1 MSFGR
6 IAAPDDLRFRIA
18 DIIVAV
24 GHRAIAPSIGYAGDR
39 CRMADARL
47 VIGVIGPPE
56 GAELAKQ
63 IRSLIGEFRRAEPIN
78 RVRTR
83 LLADRHQPVADLVDR
98 LVPIDPGPLAID
110 ELQRIFEP
118 PLAGNELAHRRPL
131 GAVRT
136 AIDWAVPARLL
147 TDPHAVGDFGGN
159 GAADRAMRA

>member
-47 VIGVIGPPE
+47 VIGIVGSPE
-56 GAELAKQ
+56 RPELAKK
-63 IRSLIGEFRRAEPIN
+63 IRPLIGEFRRAEP
-78 RVRTR
+78 VDGLRTR

-98 LVPIDPGPLAID
+98 LVPIDPGPLAVD

-118 PLAGNELAHRRPL
+118 PLTGDELAHRGPF
-131 GAVRT
+131 GTMRT
-136 AIDWAVPARLL
+136 AIDRAVPARLL
-147 TDPHAVGDFGGN
+147 TDPHAVGDLGRN
-159 GAADRAMRA
+159 GA